1 MSPEMT
7 HRCVSFGSS
16 FLKILIKCSLSCNSV
31 RSTDK
36 HRQTNFSRVSSFDLR
51 QSIFKC
57 LFQCFLKIKNNVC
70 NTFVLFVF
78 QNVWIAEDLSKQRTV
93 VRSVRI
99 TTEVCWL
106 RDWRI
111 LDTLQQLSLPACAAG
126 KTQVGKRSSPAPFL
140 VSLPVRPK
148 VSSLQGS
155 SSAPTAH
162 TAQDS
167 LSIRQGSHWLIT
179 KCPPLVCPEDGKLYL
194 RFGFHIPQQQLGNGR
209 TSQMTAF

>member
-1 MSPEMT
+1 MT

-78 QNVWIAEDLSKQRTV
+78 PKRLDSWGSFEAANCRSFGADHDWSVLAARLEDFRYPATTFTAGVCCWKDAGRQKKQ
-93 VRSVRI
+93 
-99 TTEVCWL
+99 
-106 RDWRI
+106 
-111 LDTLQQLSLPACAAG
+111 
-126 KTQVGKRSSPAPFL
+126 SSPLFGFP
-140 VSLPVRPK
+140 
-148 VSSLQGS
+148 S
-155 SSAPTAH
+155 SSAK
-162 TAQDS
+162 S
-167 LSIRQGSHWLIT
+167 LLSSGFLLGTYGSHRTGLAVYT
-179 KCPPLVCPEDGKLYL
+179 PGLPLADNQMPPASMS
-194 RFGFHIPQQQLGNGR
+194 RR
-209 TSQMTAF
+209 W